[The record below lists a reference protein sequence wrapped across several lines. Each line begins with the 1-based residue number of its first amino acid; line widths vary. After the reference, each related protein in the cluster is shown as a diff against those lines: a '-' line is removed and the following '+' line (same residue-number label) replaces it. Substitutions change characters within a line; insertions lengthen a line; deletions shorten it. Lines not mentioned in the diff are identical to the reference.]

1 MITDKV
7 WLENLVK
14 FDLGKEMNE
23 KTLYKLDVLNR
34 NTNSKTEENA
44 ELQAQIMELDIELYA
59 SNVKDALG
67 VTVQKAS
74 YLLQALEKEGKLTSE
89 NALIEGK
96 KSAVKLYS
104 RV

>member
-23 KTLYKLDVLNR
+23 KTLHKLDVLNR

-74 YLLQALEKEGKLTSE
+74 HLLQALEKEGKLTSE